1 MAAMIFSIPKDL
13 AASLDAHF
21 HVDAAWGFGL
31 ALTSTALHG
40 IERADTVTVD
50 GHKLSLGYDKF
61 GFRWRPG
68 FCERFF

>member
-1 MAAMIFSIPKDL
+1 MEVVAAMTFESLTKDL

-50 GHKLSLGYDKF
+50 GHKLSLGRDKF
-61 GFRWRPG
+61 GFSLAG
-68 FCERFF
+68 RFL